1 MNSSGRFWEIGLKI
15 LAAAVVGIAVF
26 VGIDR
31 STSKRENN
39 FNGSQPNQN
48 NGNQNNFNGNWT
60 QPEEQQTQE
69 SVNQQSGNTESA
81 KVENKETR
89 VGEKVVSGLR
99 GMYGTFGKLTQ
110 VISSLVDVVGSVGRL
125 FGNDDGYGYPPRQP
139 YYTNNP
145 WGCGCNLSPGLH
157 RVNDYII
164 QVGPTPGQQYGNN
177 YCGYY

>member
-1 MNSSGRFWEIGLKI
+1 MNVNGRFWEIGLKV

-31 STSKRENN
+31 STSKKNSN
-39 FNGSQPNQN
+39 FNEPQPDS
-48 NGNQNNFNGNWT
+48 GNQNQEKPNWP
-60 QPEEQQTQE
+60 QPEEINQKQE
-69 SVNQQSGNTESA
+69 TVNKAEVDGSSKA
-81 KVENKETR
+81 
-89 VGEKVVSGLR
+89 VGEKVVNGLR
-99 GMYGTFGKLTQ
+99 GMCGTFGKLSQ
-110 VISSLVDVVGSVGRL
+110 VITSLVDVVSSVGRL
-125 FGNDDGYGYPPRQP
+125 FGKGDDYGYPPRQP

-177 YCGYY
+177 YNYGYC

>member
-1 MNSSGRFWEIGLKI
+1 MNSNGRFWEIGLKI
-15 LAAAVVGIAVF
+15 LAAAAVGIAVF

-31 STSKRENN
+31 STSSKNNN
-39 FNGSQPNQN
+39 FNNGSQPESNNNSNNQPN
-48 NGNQNNFNGNWT
+48 CNWG
-60 QPEEQQTQE
+60 TQE
-69 SVNQQSGNTESA
+69 PKQENVNQQTRIQ
-81 KVENKETR
+81 ENPGKDNR
-89 VGEKVVSGLR
+89 AVGEKVVSGLK

-125 FGNDDGYGYPPRQP
+125 FGNDNYGYPPRQP

-164 QVGPTPGQQYGNN
+164 QVGPTPGQQQYCNN
-177 YCGYY
+177 W